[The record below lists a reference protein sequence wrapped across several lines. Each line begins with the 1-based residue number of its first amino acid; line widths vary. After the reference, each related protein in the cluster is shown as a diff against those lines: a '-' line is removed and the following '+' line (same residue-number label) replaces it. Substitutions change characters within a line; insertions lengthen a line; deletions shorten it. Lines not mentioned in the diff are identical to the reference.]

1 MSQEILTFTVD
12 GRYFAIPL
20 ENIQRVINSVE
31 VTIIPDLQENILGI
45 VKIHSEIYPVFN
57 FRKKLGLPEKD
68 ISINDHFIIAKTTL
82 INIIIIADKVL
93 SVSTYDK
100 QDLTVLKEYIYSN
113 KEIKGV
119 VSVNKDLTLIYDLET
134 FLSRDEANT
143 LNDRLENIKE

>member
-1 MSQEILTFTVD
+1 MSEEILTFTVD

-68 ISINDHFIIAKTTL
+68 ISIDDHFIIAKTTL

>member
-1 MSQEILTFTVD
+1 MSEEILTFTVD

-68 ISINDHFIIAKTTL
+68 ISLGDHFIIAKTTL

>member
-1 MSQEILTFTVD
+1 MSEEILTFTVD

-68 ISINDHFIIAKTTL
+68 ISIDDHFIIAKTTL

-119 VSVNKDLTLIYDLET
+119 VSVNKDLTLIYDLEI

>member
-1 MSQEILTFTVD
+1 MSEEILTFTVD

-68 ISINDHFIIAKTTL
+68 ISIDDHFIIAKTTL

-119 VSVNKDLTLIYDLET
+119 VSVNKDLTLIYDL
-134 FLSRDEANT
+134 
-143 LNDRLENIKE
+143 

>member
-1 MSQEILTFTVD
+1 MSEEILTFTVD

-68 ISINDHFIIAKTTL
+68 ISIDDHFIIAKTTL

-143 LNDRLENIKE
+143 LNDRLENIRE